1 LKLRYAIFA
10 LVIIAIGRIILLAG
24 GQVQAQSID
33 SVDAIAGLTP
43 TINGIVESG
52 EWDDASVVSSV
63 VAVYV
68 KQDGEN
74 LYIAFDI
81 PDNTPNDLDGLLVC
95 FDVNHDAGYKPKG
108 DDAKMVVT
116 RFGVQA
122 EYLGNGTNW
131 DITANS
137 GWHAST
143 SSTSTKWQ
151 AELNVS
157 YAKLGSPYGSSKT
170 FGVQFTA
177 GDFGI
182 PGIYCNWPN
191 ESDHL
196 RPDTW
201 GNLISSANW
210 IPEFPTEVAI
220 LLMIVTTFMAVAT
233 SRNIS
238 KKSRKNQQKCVLS
251 SSRKSLCIMRARML
265 ACLE

>member
-1 LKLRYAIFA
+1 MKLRYAIFA
-10 LVIIAIGRIILLAG
+10 LIIIAIGGIILLAG
-24 GQVQAQSID
+24 GQVHAQPID
-33 SVDAIAGLTP
+33 SVDAIAGVTP
-43 TINGIVESG
+43 TIDGIVESG

-63 VAVYV
+63 VDVYV

-95 FDVNHDAGYKPKG
+95 FDVNHNAGSKPQG
-108 DDAKMVVT
+108 DDIKMVVT
-116 RFGVQA
+116 RFDVEA

-131 DITANS
+131 DITAIS
-137 GWHAST
+137 GWDAST

-151 AELNVS
+151 AELKVS
-157 YAKLGSPYGSSKT
+157 YAKLGSPRGSSKT

-182 PGIYCNWPN
+182 PAIYYNWPS

-196 RPDTW
+196 SPDTW

-220 LLMIVTTFMAVAT
+220 LLVIATTFMAVAA
-233 SRNIS
+233 SRSIS
-238 KKSRKNQQKCVLS
+238 KKSRENQQKCVLN
-251 SSRKSLCIMRARML
+251 SSRESLCIMRSRIL

>member
-1 LKLRYAIFA
+1 MKFRYAIFV
-10 LVIIAIGRIILLAG
+10 LIIIAMGRTILLAG
-24 GQVQAQSID
+24 GQVQAQSFD
-33 SVDAIAGLTP
+33 SVDAIAGVTP
-43 TINGIVESG
+43 TLDGIVESE

-63 VAVYV
+63 ITVYV

-81 PDNTPNDLDGLLVC
+81 PDNTPMDLDGLFVC
-95 FDVNHDAGYKPKG
+95 FDVNHDAGFTPQG
-108 DDAKMVVT
+108 DDAKVVVT

-157 YAKLGSPYGSSKT
+157 YAKLGYPRGSSKT

-182 PGIYCNWPN
+182 PGIYYKWPG

-196 RPDTW
+196 HPDTW

-210 IPEFPTEVAI
+210 IPEFSTEVAI
-220 LLMIVTTFMAVAT
+220 LIMIAATFMAVT
-233 SRNIS
+233 ISRNIS
-238 KKSRKNQQKCVLS
+238 RKSRKNQQKCVLN
-251 SSRKSLCIMRARML
+251 SSRKSLCIMCTRV
-265 ACLE
+265 